1 MRPYTKE
8 KLKNDVPIDCY
19 MIPIDVG
26 KLVPMGIASSVVLK
40 PIIAHNYLLLFQT
53 TDNIAMIC

>member
-8 KLKNDVPIDCY
+8 KLKNDVPIGSY

-26 KLVPMGIASSVVLK
+26 KLVPKGIA
-40 PIIAHNYLLLFQT
+40 
-53 TDNIAMIC
+53 